1 MYYHLLKMFINM
13 NHKLENLK
21 LDPPKLDPQIFG
33 NLVGFHSSQDKKGLI
48 ILYMVL

>member
-1 MYYHLLKMFINM
+1 MFISM

-33 NLVGFHSSQDKKGLI
+33 NLVGFQSSQKKGLI